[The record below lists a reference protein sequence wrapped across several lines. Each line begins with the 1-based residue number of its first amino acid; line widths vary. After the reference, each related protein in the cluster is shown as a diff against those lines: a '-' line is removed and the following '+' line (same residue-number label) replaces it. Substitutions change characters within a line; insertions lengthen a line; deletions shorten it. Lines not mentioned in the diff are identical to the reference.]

1 MKANDIILQ
10 AESFLSWHRRA
21 GGDKEANFRW
31 WTRSKDFSPED
42 AESIWAAVTAPTDP
56 GAEEP
61 VARVE
66 AMLVSGE

>member
-31 WTRSKDFSPED
+31 WTRYKDLSPED
-42 AESIWAAVTAPTDP
+42 EASIWMVVTSSESVGGEELVPC
-56 GAEEP
+56 AE
-61 VARVE
+61 R
-66 AMLVSGE
+66 MLDD